1 MLATPKTVNRN
12 GKNAAI
18 TAPEF
23 ESTLWIP
30 YAYDFCSS
38 LTISPI
44 IILNGCIAIFA
55 ATSKIAIAIAPNTN
69 ASIEPYPK
77 PKLPMFGKNN
87 IIITAKIIPI
97 NK

>member
-1 MLATPKTVNRN
+1 MH
-12 GKNAAI
+12 
-18 TAPEF
+18 
-23 ESTLWIP
+23 
-30 YAYDFCSS
+30 
-38 LTISPI
+38 
-44 IILNGCIAIFA
+44 ILNGCIAIFA

-69 ASIEPYPK
+69 ASIDPYPK